1 MDANRRLVVAAAL
14 VLPLSARAQPA
25 PAGKGEAPSQPGLL
39 ALVQPR
45 IPQLRDAG
53 VTQIVGR
60 TGNRNNVQVLT
71 RSGPAYLRWPRGV
84 TPQAFELYF
93 NTDGSN
99 GAFATGYSDADKA
112 AWSAMLDAVIPQAI
126 RQAAQLR
133 ANATRPKA

>member
-1 MDANRRLVVAAAL
+1 MHAHRRLVVAAAL
-14 VLPLSARAQPA
+14 VLPLSALAQPT
-25 PAGKGEAPSQPGLL
+25 PGGKGDAPSQPGLL
-39 ALVQPR
+39 ALVQSR

-60 TGNRNNVQVLT
+60 AGGRNNIQVLT
-71 RSGPAYLRWPRGV
+71 RSGAAYIRWPRGV
-84 TPQAFELYF
+84 TPKAFELYF

-99 GAFATGYSDADKA
+99 AAFANDFTDANKA
-112 AWSAMLDAVIPQAI
+112 AWTSMLDAVVPQAI